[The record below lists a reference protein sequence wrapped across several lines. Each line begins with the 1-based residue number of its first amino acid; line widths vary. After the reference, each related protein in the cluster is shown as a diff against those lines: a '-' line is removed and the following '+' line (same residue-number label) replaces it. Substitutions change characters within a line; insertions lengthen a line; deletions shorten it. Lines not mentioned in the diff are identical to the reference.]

1 MIYLKDEEFGFA
13 DQHGTFVSLEGDD
26 ENIQRQHTI
35 RGVNPSLDSI
45 TQNGATKTVRIG
57 VVQLGSC
64 QNSNRQYKNKLFY
77 TFDM

>member
-1 MIYLKDEEFGFA
+1 MLYLKDEEFGFA

-26 ENIQRQHTI
+26 ENIQRQHAI

-57 VVQLGSC
+57 VV
-64 QNSNRQYKNKLFY
+64 
-77 TFDM
+77 